1 MASHRSPHPA
11 GPPAPP
17 LPGDALRSSPAL
29 LADVQQLNARYGVDY
44 TDDETVGALLARHKE
59 EIHRLRNSPKAW
71 VGGISLLVAVC
82 WPAATLMG
90 LGPPD
95 MTQAPRSLVVHAA
108 PALALFVFG
117 LVLVVQSHRRAG
129 RRMNHPELVGY
140 RLVLATATAHRV
152 PVRSAPAWLVGRDK
166 YSDKESHPVP
176 ELDLAPRPDTAA
188 PATGTAAAGAVAAAP
203 APVGPPPPV
212 PEKPYDVVRYES
224 LGTEGGWHDE
234 AGWLLVAAGGIAGV
248 WAYSDGQPFGYAL
261 IPVLVALG
269 VLVWV
274 AGRRQGVRH
283 TALREAASKYVAE
296 VTAAQRAGAPV
307 PELSPELRKL
317 IV

>member
-1 MASHRSPHPA
+1 MASHRSAHPA
-11 GPPAPP
+11 RPPAPP
-17 LPGDALRSSPAL
+17 VPGDVLRGSPAL
-29 LADVQQLNARYGVDY
+29 LADVRQLGARHGVDY
-44 TDDETVGALLARHKE
+44 TDDEAVGALLARHKE

-71 VGGISLLVAVC
+71 VGGISLLVSVC
-82 WPAATLMG
+82 WPVATLMG
-90 LGPPD
+90 IGPPD
-95 MTQAPRSLVVHAA
+95 LALAPRSLVVHAA
-108 PALALFVFG
+108 PALALFVIG

-129 RRMNHPELVGY
+129 RRMDHPELVGY

-166 YSDKESHPVP
+166 YSDKETHPVP
-176 ELDLAPRPDTAA
+176 ELDLKPRPDTD
-188 PATGTAAAGAVAAAP
+188 TDSAAAAVTA
-203 APVGPPPPV
+203 PPPPV

-234 AGWLLVAAGGIAGV
+234 AGWLLLGAGGIAGV
-248 WAYSDGQPFGYAL
+248 WAYADDQPFGYAL

-274 AGRRQGVRH
+274 AGHRQGVRH
-283 TALREAASKYVAE
+283 RALREAASRYVAE
-296 VTAAQRAGAPV
+296 VTAAQRAGAEV